1 MNNKKII
8 YISGPITGVKN
19 YWLAFEKAE
28 EQLSDYIVLS
38 PSRLPM
44 GMSNAQYM
52 RIDLAQIDTADVVYF
67 LKGWENSKG
76 ARLEHAYCEYIGKEV
91 LYE

>member
-1 MNNKKII
+1 
-8 YISGPITGVKN
+8 
-19 YWLAFEKAE
+19 
-28 EQLSDYIVLS
+28 
-38 PSRLPM
+38 
-44 GMSNAQYM
+44 M

-76 ARLEHAYCEYIGKEV
+76 ARLEHAYCEYIGKKV